1 MVRLADNFETAVG
14 EIVETVSSASTEL
27 EASAGTLTATAER
40 ARRN

>member
-1 MVRLADNFETAVG
+1 MVRLADSFEAAVG

-40 ARRN
+40 ARK